1 MFGCTVCKVRF
12 FKHNDLSD
20 FFLYD
25 FNPMGWVI
33 VSYIWR
39 NETYGYLVCI
49 FFALWIGTLRNRNGK
64 DGDQS
69 GFMYT
74 SIMQQTSWFL
84 IWKQRKGPFAYCLYT
99 EQQPVSNA
107 TLGKLLRDG
116 VERIWAFGGTS
127 ERRNGAHMGF
137 SERIRYHFE
146 LNWTEQHAFVVAFK
160 KCKHRISS
168 MSHFVI

>member
-116 VERIWAFGGTS
+116 VERIWAFGGNFWETEWS
-127 ERRNGAHMGF
+127 AYGLFRAHKIPF
-137 SERIRYHFE
+137 WTE
-146 LNWTEQHAFVVAFK
+146 LNWAACFRR
-160 KCKHRISS
+160 CI
-168 MSHFVI
+168 